1 MVSFTSLADYMWYLR
16 LICERIGSFG
26 PRALIYLAAAV
37 SDFYIPASEMPEHKL
52 QSSEGAPKLQLHLVP
67 KMLHPLV
74 KYWVPKAYTI
84 SFKLE
89 TDPFLLE
96 GKAKKALETY
106 NHQLVIANLLND
118 RKRRVTFV
126 ERSNTPGN
134 AAYNIKLVELSDTE
148 IQTGI
153 EIEEKIVS
161 LLRDM
166 HLKFLECSNND
177 MLR

>member
-1 MVSFTSLADYMWYLR
+1 MISFTSLADYMWYLR

-26 PRALIYLAAAV
+26 PRAMLYLAAAV

-89 TDPFLLE
+89 TDPCLLE
-96 GKAKKALETY
+96 MKAKKALENY
-106 NHQLVIANLLND
+106 NHQLVIANLLTD

-126 ERSNTPGN
+126 ERSNTHEN
-134 AAYNIKLVELSDTE
+134 AAYNTKLVELSDTE
-148 IQTGI
+148 IQMGT

-161 LLRDM
+161 LLHDM
-166 HLKFLECSNND
+166 HKKFLECCNND
-177 MLR
+177 IQR